1 MKVFRLLWVV
11 PLVLLLWNMSANPF
25 TQDSQVAGQEAK
37 AISIEEKLD
46 SLWTTHAQLLNRAE
60 IIAHR
65 IELYRTK
72 SHLNA
77 REHRNLEKQLQESQ
91 QLENQVNAV
100 ESDIKRINEDR
111 HGILTTLVQLYQ
123 IEIDRLLKL
132 TEDDEAT
139 KRQESI
145 TKINQ
150 LLMKKQACEAQLVI
164 QIPFIDFGLDIEAQ
178 PWDTPRQLQMK
189 GDFLLDREDALLG
202 EIGLVEERIRSLR
215 DEKKIRAKVAELT
228 HDLDLF
234 DEREELLGR
243 QSEADA
249 YTTNLLSYWNESST
263 RTTDAQMGGESKNW
277 NPDITQPS
285 LSQNVDLQDRGT
297 FPRSPA
303 YIQDT
308 IERLESYL
316 NRMVARADSLNAK
329 ALWFHREAEERLKQ

>member
-11 PLVLLLWNMSANPF
+11 PLLLLLWNGSAKPF
-25 TQDSQVAGQEAK
+25 MQDSNIAGQEAK
-37 AISIEEKLD
+37 AISIEQELD
-46 SLWTTHAQLLNRAE
+46 SLWTNHARLLNWAE

-65 IELYRTK
+65 IELYRAK

-91 QLENQVNAV
+91 QLENQVHAI
-100 ESDIKRINEDR
+100 ESEIKSVNGDR
-111 HGILTTLVQLYQ
+111 YGILKTLAQLYQ
-123 IEIDRLLKL
+123 TEIDRLLQL
-132 TEDDEAT
+132 TEDDQAP
-139 KRQESI
+139 KKQESI

-150 LLMKKQACEAQLVI
+150 LLIKKQACEAQLVV
-164 QIPFIDFGLDIEAQ
+164 QIPFTDSGLDIEAQ

-189 GDFLLDREDALLG
+189 GNFLLDREDALRG

-234 DEREELLGR
+234 DEREEILGR
-243 QSEADA
+243 QSNTDA
-249 YTTNLLSYWNESST
+249 YATNLLSYWNETST
-263 RTTDAQMGGESKNW
+263 RATDAQKGWGSENW

-285 LSQNVDLQDRGT
+285 LSQNVDLSNEGT

-329 ALWFHREAEERLKQ
+329 ALWFHREAEEKLK